1 MTLVVAFASKTPI
14 STSGSPP
21 VSAVWT
27 YRIESPG
34 PGELQMGHRVAMVFP
49 ASIDIR
55 DPALNPEIPAL
66 SGMFLRHVAA
76 SNRQYVGR
84 RITTPGPQTLSFVAP
99 DRVGQ
104 CELLLVTGSSEQTW
118 EPVAFATA
126 AGGPA
131 DLTQL
136 VTAPAATLQGAP
148 PPVYTGRPAAD
159 FAGALP
165 YASELFGVYQPLAG
179 GWIGMRNTLR
189 RAARLSVGDD
199 ARTPDAFRG
208 ADARSLG
215 YAAFG
220 AAAELPPVR
229 GLVSPI
235 GLVNLFRQYF
245 FEFDSF
251 LGAPVGHLWVAAGG
265 TVEVVETSTR
275 RTLVERTAEQ
285 SEQVTRKSEESLT
298 AQEDVVD
305 AVKQENSN
313 DTKLGV
319 SASGGVNYG
328 VYHGEATASLNS
340 ESAVK
345 RSSEQTHK
353 QTRTQSAKISSEITR
368 NFKTTFKTVT
378 ETTDTTSRRYVVQNT
393 TGHLINYELR
403 RKMRKVGVQLQ
414 HIGTRL
420 CWQVFL
426 DDPGRDLGLGELVQ
440 SIAAPDLSSLQKP
453 QPPEPLQP
461 KETPFTGVFPIRKWP
476 GTANPIPPNE
486 DFPFRN
492 PDGPEPNRISSHNN
506 KDHAVADVDL
516 SAAPPAPG
524 YVLESVRLLSA
535 KSGGADCKFVPEQP
549 IKVLDGN
556 TGTFKV
562 MANFFNSGD
571 ANTIALSFTLTWKP
585 PSVHPGQAAY
595 DREHAEYDK
604 RVGEILRAAYAEAI
618 RQRLEQAS
626 SIRPRPAEDLRDEER
641 KSVYGQLLHLLRIF
655 PDDPATTKDDHL
667 TAELIQ
673 EIFDVDEM
681 LYFAAPDYWR
691 PRGQD
696 VHPGSGTL
704 GRYPVP
710 PSPPVPAEDMMAGQT
725 VLSWYSHTGQHN
737 EIGPDLSAQ
746 PRWRVNYLITEKT
759 QPAPKGS
766 SLGWLVQLD
775 GDERR
780 NEFLNAAWVK
790 AVLPVRPGHEE
801 AALRWLIGVE
811 GETGLDT
818 AYPVQP
824 GDPPAYQGKTV
835 GQVLELLTGT
845 LQKTNTDMTST
856 LAAEKVF
863 EHGFDP
869 LEGGF
874 RPAAAYEVFTQWVEV
889 LPTDQIAAAEVR
901 YDPATGQQF

>member
-1 MTLVVAFASKTPI
+1 MTLVVTFASKTSI
-14 STSGSPP
+14 GTAGSHY
-21 VSAVWT
+21 AVWT
-27 YRIESPG
+27 YRIESTG
-34 PGELQMGHRVAMVFP
+34 TGEIQQGHRVAMLLP

-55 DPALNPEIPAL
+55 DPAQNPEIPAL
-66 SGMFLRHVAA
+66 SGVFLRHDPA
-76 SNRQYVGR
+76 SSRQYVGR
-84 RITTPGPQTLSFVAP
+84 KITAVGPQALSFVAP
-99 DRVGQ
+99 DRAGR
-104 CELLLVTGSSEQTW
+104 CELLLAIGPSEQTW
-118 EPVAFATA
+118 APVPFSTVS
-126 AGGPA
+126 GGPV

-136 VTAPAATLQGAP
+136 IAAPAPTFAGAP
-148 PPVYTGRPAAD
+148 PPVYTGRPVAD
-159 FAGALP
+159 FRGALP

-189 RAARLSVGDD
+189 MTDGLPIDGSLTAD
-199 ARTPDAFRG
+199 TFRG
-208 ADARSLG
+208 AGARTLDYGLLG
-215 YAAFG
+215 T
-220 AAAELPPVR
+220 AAELPPVR

-251 LGAPVGHLWVAAGG
+251 LGAPAGHLWIAAGG
-265 TVEVVETSTR
+265 TVEVIETSTR

-285 SEQVTRKSEESLT
+285 SEQVMRKSEESLT

-328 VYHGEATASLNS
+328 VYHGEATASLS
-340 ESAVK
+340 SQAAVK

-353 QTRTQSAKISSEITR
+353 QTRTQSAKVSSEITR
-368 NFKTTFKTVT
+368 NFKTTFKAVT
-378 ETTDTTSRRYVVQNT
+378 EITDTSSRRYLVQNT
-393 TGHLINYELR
+393 TGQLMNYELR

-414 HIGTRL
+414 HIGNRI

-440 SIAAPDLSSLQKP
+440 AIPAPDLSSIKK
-453 QPPEPLQP
+453 PEPPDKLAP

-476 GTANPIPPNE
+476 GTANDIPPNE

-492 PDGPEPNRISSHNN
+492 PNGPEPNRISSHNN
-506 KDHAVADVDL
+506 RDHAVADVDL
-516 SAAPPAPG
+516 SAAAPSPG
-524 YVLESVRLLSA
+524 YILAAVRLLGA
-535 KSGGADCKFVPEQP
+535 KSGGADTKFVPEMP
-549 IKVLDGN
+549 IKVLDAN

-571 ANTIALSFTLTWKP
+571 ANTIALSFTLTWNP
-585 PSVHPGQAAY
+585 PQVNPAQADY
-595 DREHAEYDK
+595 ERELAEYTD
-604 RVGEILRAAYAEAI
+604 RVGEVQRASYAEAI
-618 RQRLEQAS
+618 RQRLKLAS
-626 SIRPRPAEDLRDEER
+626 SIRPRPLEDLRDEER
-641 KSVYGQLLHLLRIF
+641 LSVYGQLLHLLRVV
-655 PDDPATTKDDHL
+655 PDDPATTSDDHL
-667 TAELIQ
+667 TSELIQ
-673 EIFDVDEM
+673 QIFDVDEM

-691 PRGQD
+691 PRNQD
-696 VHPGSGTL
+696 VHPGSGTV

-710 PSPPVPAEDMMAGQT
+710 PAPPDPSTDMMAGQT
-725 VLSWYSHTGQHN
+725 VLSWYSHTGRHN
-737 EIGPDLSAQ
+737 EIGPNLSAE
-746 PRWRVNYLITEKT
+746 PRWRVNYLITEET

-790 AVLPVRPGHEE
+790 AVLPVRPGHEKD
-801 AALRWLIGVE
+801 ALRWLIEVE
-811 GETGLDT
+811 GEGGLDT

-824 GDPPAYQGKTV
+824 GDPPEYRDKTV
-835 GQVLELLTGT
+835 GEVLGLLTGT
-845 LQKTNTDMTST
+845 LQTANTDMANT

-869 LEGGF
+869 LQGGF
-874 RPAAAYEVFTQWVEV
+874 RPAAPYQVFTQWVEV

-901 YDPATGQQF
+901 YDSATGQQL